1 MRYPLHPLICVL
13 QMTANKNQ
21 NPHVSVDCVIF
32 GYAEQQL
39 KLLLIRRALHL
50 PQQDGPD
57 RFLALPGDLVLED
70 EDLNQ
75 AAKRVLKELTGLD
88 NVFLEQ
94 FAAFGAPERVKK
106 EKDKQWLQSVRQNPD
121 ARVITV
127 AYYSLIDAAECRLHP
142 GSFSAQA
149 VWMPISEVP
158 ELAFDHNEIFEN
170 ALDELKHKI
179 QLRPIGFEL
188 LPEKF
193 TLGELQSLYEAILGR
208 DLDKRNFRRKML
220 RSGFVLALEEKQQ
233 GVANKPAQFYQFN
246 RQKYEEIGE
255 TYVNLRLDGDDDY
268 FLS

>member
-1 MRYPLHPLICVL
+1 LEADDLFCTC
-13 QMTANKNQ
+13 QMLGTKNL

-32 GYAEQQL
+32 GYEEEQL
-39 KLLLIRRALHL
+39 KLLLIRRALNHSEHNS
-50 PQQDGPD
+50 D

-106 EKDKQWLQSVRQNPD
+106 EKDKQWLRSVRENPE

-127 AYYSLIDAAECRLHP
+127 AYYSLIDAEACMLQP

-149 VWMPISEVP
+149 VWVPIREVP

-170 ALDELKHKI
+170 ALDELKRKI

-188 LPEKF
+188 LPDKF
-193 TLGELQSLYEAILGR
+193 TLSELQNLYEAILGR
-208 DLDKRNFRRKML
+208 ELDKRNFRRKML
-220 RSGFVLALEEKQQ
+220 RSGFLTALEEKQQ

-246 RQKYEEIGE
+246 RQKYEELGQA
-255 TYVNLRLDGDDDY
+255 YVNLRLEGDDDY
-268 FLS
+268 FLN

>member
-1 MRYPLHPLICVL
+1 MQMCVGGL
-13 QMTANKNQ
+13 FCALKMSGNKNL

-39 KLLLIRRALHL
+39 KLLLIRRSL
-50 PQQDGPD
+50 PAAEQDAD

-70 EDLNQ
+70 EDLDQ

-94 FAAFGAPERVKK
+94 FEAFGAPERVKK
-106 EKDKQWLQSVRQNPD
+106 EKDKQWLRSVRENPE

-127 AYYSLIDAAECRLHP
+127 AYFSLIDAAACRLQP

-149 VWMPISEVP
+149 VWIPISEVP
-158 ELAFDHNEIFEN
+158 ELAFDHNEIFEH
-170 ALDELKHKI
+170 ALDELKRKI

-193 TLGELQSLYEAILGR
+193 TLSELQNLYEAILGR
-208 DLDKRNFRRKML
+208 ELDKRNFRRKLL
-220 RSGFVLALEEKQQ
+220 RSGFLKALEEKQQ
-233 GVANKPAQFYQFN
+233 GVANKPAQFYRLN
-246 RQKYEEIGE
+246 REKYDSLG
-255 TYVNLRLDGDDDY
+255 TSYVNLRLDGDDDY
-268 FLS
+268 FLN

>member
-1 MRYPLHPLICVL
+1 
-13 QMTANKNQ
+13 MTGNKNQ

-39 KLLLIRRALHL
+39 KLLLIRRTLQLAK
-50 PQQDGPD
+50 QDASD
-57 RFLALPGDLVLED
+57 RFMALPGDLVLED

-106 EKDKQWLQSVRQNPD
+106 EKDKQWLQSVRENPE

-127 AYYSLIDAAECRLHP
+127 AYFSLIDAAACMLLP

-149 VWMPISEVP
+149 VWIPIREVP
-158 ELAFDHNEIFEN
+158 ELAFDHNEIFEH
-170 ALDELKHKI
+170 ALNQLKRKI

-193 TLGELQSLYEAILGR
+193 TLSELQNLYEAILGR
-208 DLDKRNFRRKML
+208 ELDKRNFRRKML
-220 RSGFVLALEEKQQ
+220 RSGFVIPLEEKQQ

-246 RQKYEEIGE
+246 RQKYEELGE
-255 TYVNLRLDGDDDY
+255 AYVNLRLEGDDDY
-268 FLS
+268 FLN